1 MCDRLSVRGWNVPP
15 MITFMFSPPI
25 IIMSLCTGCCRAR
38 DFSVRMT
45 KIGKWNTFSWML
57 SSCRMF
63 ALRRRMIAGASSNTM
78 NSGLLGV
85 KKGEKGGYGV
95 FWDDSEV
102 DLESSLESDLESS
115 LESDLEDRFSYFSF
129 RSLRT
134 FESIQ
139 PTSLLHR

>member
-1 MCDRLSVRGWNVPP
+1 
-15 MITFMFSPPI
+15 
-25 IIMSLCTGCCRAR
+25 
-38 DFSVRMT
+38 
-45 KIGKWNTFSWML
+45 
-57 SSCRMF
+57 MF

-102 DLESSLESDLESS
+102 DLESSLESS

-139 PTSLLHR
+139 PTSFLHR